1 MGKSPKSVGGNKAA
15 WIAFSATLG
24 AACIAAI
31 VAFLTQK
38 TSSDPVA
45 VLKASEGLLR
55 ASHDTRAE
63 PKPSLSDTKSIPPA
77 ANPSPSET
85 KSTPPETKPI
95 PAEIEP
101 TPPEIQ
107 SNLPA
112 ADLIALLK
120 SHAEDVVKQLDR
132 EVKDLKAIEKKT
144 GGLFQDQSMT
154 SKETNRPSLR
164 SPSRGLVPVPEKQ
177 MTNSQAA
184 GTILEIVGR
193 LDQLK
198 TDFLELHRKHI
209 KALASNQQTLAH
221 ELDAKIQALLLN
233 KHRQIFYDAGVVQKE
248 PGASYLHGWD
258 KIRVGSWNVSSIDGR
273 LNFRYPSDES
283 RR

>member
-1 MGKSPKSVGGNKAA
+1 MGGKSPKSVGGNKTA

-24 AACIAAI
+24 AALIAGI
-31 VAFLTQK
+31 VALLTQK
-38 TSSDPVA
+38 KDAPSSDPVA
-45 VLKASEGLLR
+45 VLKASEELLR
-55 ASHDTRAE
+55 ASHDTRTE
-63 PKPSLSDTKSIPPA
+63 PKPSPSETKSIPSA

-85 KSTPPETKPI
+85 TSI

-144 GGLFQDQSMT
+144 GGRFQDESMPW
-154 SKETNRPSLR
+154 KETNRPSLR

-248 PGASYLHGWD
+248 PGAAYLHGWD